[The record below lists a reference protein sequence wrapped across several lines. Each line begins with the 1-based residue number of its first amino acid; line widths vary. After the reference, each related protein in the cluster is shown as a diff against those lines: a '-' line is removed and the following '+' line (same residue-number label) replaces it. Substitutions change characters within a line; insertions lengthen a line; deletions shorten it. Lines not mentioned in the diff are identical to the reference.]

1 MIITSYKK
9 KSSSKKNFKN
19 FRNNQLNKKPLSEP
33 TSAPT
38 TTNTRTRSAANKKT
52 APVLVFDIKTGVVM
66 DEATGNKYILKP
78 INDNQ
83 VLINNI
89 QP

>member
-1 MIITSYKK
+1 MVITSYKK
-9 KSSSKKNFKN
+9 KSSSKKNVKN
-19 FRNNQLNKKPLSEP
+19 FRNNQLNKRPLSEP
-33 TSAPT
+33 TAAPT
-38 TTNTRTRSAANKKT
+38 TKNTRSANKKT

-78 INDNQ
+78 INDDQ